1 MSKEIEK
8 LLAHPVNQF
17 VLVDGDQTLFQALQK
32 VKEKGGRPDWCLVIK
47 LEKGK
52 YLAAKIEEVNQR
64 AQGDSQK
71 ITSTALKDF
80 GAPLHP
86 AQVIESTE
94 DLSSIL
100 GLFKKTKGRIV
111 VVTLMDMVVGIIH
124 PSSVDQ
130 GELQAIKPPMDDQA
144 KKKKTGITQRGLS
157 VVERIRSNPIYII
170 ISFILFSLI
179 VPLWNFTS
187 DFITPLFQEQP
198 VMTGEWNVAVAGFTV
213 LEKGEIDQAQADLIG
228 TVFFNRLESE
238 LTELKTE
245 TDIIIEVWGPD
256 QVGFISGDSPEQRAE
271 NAEKLASKINSDVIV
286 YGTIDREGNTL
297 TIQPEFYVSVAN
309 FYEAEEMVGQHALGG
324 SISIIETD
332 EGITSQINLNRELSK
347 RSQVLSLLTK
357 GLSLYFTHAY
367 EDAKVFFQEANNDE
381 YWQTLSGRE
390 VVYLFEGNAAGKSR
404 LLEEAEE
411 AYHHALEYQNEY
423 ARAYAGLGSVYYL
436 QALEETQCKE
446 TFEPDQS
453 LLDSAK
459 YNFEQALKAGV
470 MPASADIPT
479 KVAIGLGQVYL
490 AEWFAGE
497 DTVEKAIE
505 QFNLVLTQYGG
516 GLNPRIQE
524 FASEA
529 HGRLGLIERQIGN
542 TTEAIARFENA
553 LELATHPG
561 RRGLYLATLAD
572 LYESQGE
579 TGKAI
584 DASQKSIEEFTNAL
598 TLTTHPEQRAEYWE
612 ALSIRYEK
620 LGETNQAVNA
630 MNAAIKELPP
640 DSCMLEDYQDRL
652 NYLQ

>member
-17 VLVDGDQTLFQALQK
+17 VLVEGSQTLYQALQK
-32 VKEKGGRPDWCLVIK
+32 VKEKGGGPDWCLLVK
-47 LEKGK
+47 LDTGK
-52 YLAAKIEEVNQR
+52 YLAAKIEEVNQH

-100 GLFKKTKGRIV
+100 RLFKKNKGRII

-124 PSSVDQ
+124 PSSLEQDVA
-130 GELQAIKPPMDDQA
+130 EESSIEIESKPKA
-144 KKKKTGITQRGLS
+144 KKTGLAQRGVNL
-157 VVERIRSNPIYII
+157 VDRLRSNPIYII

-179 VPLWNFTS
+179 IPLWSFAT
-187 DFITPLFQEQP
+187 DMVIPFFQEQP

-256 QVGFISGDSPEQRAE
+256 QVGFISGDSPEERAE

-324 SISIIETD
+324 SISIIETG

-367 EDAKVFFQEANNDE
+367 EDARVFFQEANKDD

-411 AYHHALEYQNEY
+411 AYHNALAYQEEY

-446 TFEPDQS
+446 NFEPDQG

-459 YNFEQALKAGV
+459 YNFDQALKARV

-505 QFNLVLTQYGG
+505 QFNLVLTQYGSG
-516 GLNPRIQE
+516 ANPRVQE

-529 HGRLGLIERQIGN
+529 QGRLGLIERQIGN
-542 TTEAIARFENA
+542 TPEAIARFENA

-579 TGKAI
+579 SEKAL

-612 ALSIRYEK
+612 VISTRYEK
-620 LGETNQAVNA
+620 LGETDEAINA
-630 MNAAIKELPP
+630 MKAAIKELSP
-640 DSCMLEDYQDRL
+640 DSCVLEDYQDRL